1 MSSCTCRDGIPIS
14 RPSEMDM
21 KKVNTHADGWVPN
34 AGANNNGKIAK
45 NPADSLVGAVKTQAG
60 ETAEL

>member
-1 MSSCTCRDGIPIS
+1 MSPCMCRDEVPVS

-21 KKVNTHADGWVPN
+21 KKVNTHADGWIPDAGGN
-34 AGANNNGKIAK
+34 AKFAK
-45 NPADSLVGAVKTQAG
+45 NLADSLVGAVKTQAG

>member
-1 MSSCTCRDGIPIS
+1 
-14 RPSEMDM
+14 MDM